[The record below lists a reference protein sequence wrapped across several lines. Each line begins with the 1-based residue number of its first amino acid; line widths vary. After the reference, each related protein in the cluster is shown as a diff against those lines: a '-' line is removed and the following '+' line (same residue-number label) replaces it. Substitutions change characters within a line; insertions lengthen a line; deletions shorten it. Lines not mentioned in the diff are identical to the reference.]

1 MKSIAF
7 AQQIWLLADY
17 VKKNP
22 KVYEGLPKG
31 LLFMVDEPTQ
41 IVIPRKPVTPNVIEL
56 EGFGL
61 GPAWWQK
68 KQVTLTATYHN
79 DHDRRCVQ
87 IMRLE
92 NPVIKRGQEHYY
104 ATLFYTPY
112 QMGFN
117 AVRYSTNLFSALF
130 KARPALTREVKYR
143 PAGVEPYGETLVDF
157 NVDALAICL
166 DPAHPLDIESLIL
179 GGSLQDN
186 IRA

>member
-1 MKSIAF
+1 MKSIAL

-22 KVYEGLPKG
+22 TVYEGLPKG

-166 DPAHPLDIESLIL
+166 DPAHPLDIESLVL